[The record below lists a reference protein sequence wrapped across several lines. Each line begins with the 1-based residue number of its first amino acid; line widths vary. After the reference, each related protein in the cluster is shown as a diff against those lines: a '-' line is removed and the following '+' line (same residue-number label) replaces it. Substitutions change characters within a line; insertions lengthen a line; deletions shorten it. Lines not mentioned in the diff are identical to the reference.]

1 MTKGKPFETNLNR
14 PTWMVQ
20 LWFQWY
26 FFKLWVPN
34 LEFPKGVA
42 PTRIMADVSPTN
54 HFTFSYLYFF
64 RVCRT
69 PENLEWGALVLRSLE
84 VMNKVAC
91 KPVALNFECIPF
103 FSTKWETKWSK
114 KYGGDLLEAHD
125 RLFGHLSIKS
135 YPKPSKLET
144 QGNTEKGAEIL
155 VIQEAAAEVA
165 RQGVGSSHVEGK
177 AGDVSELFGDSE
189 DEVEPTVET
198 RAP

>member
-69 PENLEWGALVLRSLE
+69 PENLEWGALVLRRQLGFKQAIL
-84 VMNKVAC
+84 V
-91 KPVALNFECIPF
+91 PF
-103 FSTKWETKWSK
+103 F
-114 KYGGDLLEAHD
+114 DLVD
-125 RLFGHLSIKS
+125 CGTS
-135 YPKPSKLET
+135 YWFRSP
-144 QGNTEKGAEIL
+144 
-155 VIQEAAAEVA
+155 
-165 RQGVGSSHVEGK
+165 
-177 AGDVSELFGDSE
+177 
-189 DEVEPTVET
+189 
-198 RAP
+198 